1 MFISNGFQH
10 GKCAV
15 LLRLSFLLMLFHVD
29 CATLL
34 GVRRQLSYLS
44 LRFHNNVIFANALKR
59 NVASP

>member
-34 GVRRQLSYLS
+34 GVRRQS